1 VSITPFA
8 LPATHV
14 ATAPPEA
21 RGLERDGV
29 RLLVADAHGLH
40 HHVAH
45 DLPALLRAG
54 DLLVLN
60 TSDTLPAAIGGV
72 AVDGERVEVHLST
85 LDPGSGVSYPA
96 ALRGSLSRWVLEVR
110 AATGPL
116 GGEPSARDR
125 AGAELRLT
133 GGGVV
138 RVDAGGPRLWT
149 AELQTPRP
157 LGAWLAEHG
166 QPIRYAYTAA
176 PWPLSAYRTPYADT
190 PGSVEM
196 PSAGRALT
204 RRLRRALTARG
215 VEVASLVLHT
225 GVSSP
230 EAGESPFAE
239 WFEVPECTA
248 AAVAAARREGRRVI
262 AVGTTVVRALESA
275 LHDGEMRATAGWT
288 ELVVTPKRGVAV
300 IDGLLTGWHEP
311 AASHLQLLAA
321 VADTE
326 LLDASYAEALRCGYR
341 WHEFGDLHLIL
352 PS

>member
-8 LPATHV
+8 LPPTHL

-21 RGLERDGV
+21 RGVDRDGV
-29 RLLVADAHGLH
+29 RLLVADSAGVR
-40 HHVAH
+40 HHVVRE
-45 DLPALLRAG
+45 LPALLRAG

-72 AVDGERVEVHLST
+72 AADGERVEVHLST
-85 LDPGSGVSYPA
+85 LDPAAGVSYPA
-96 ALRGSLSRWVLEVR
+96 ALRGRVSRWVVEVR

-116 GGEPSARDR
+116 GGVPSARDR

-133 GGGVV
+133 GGGVL
-138 RVDAGGPRLWT
+138 RVESGGLRLWT
-149 AELQTPRP
+149 GSLHTPGP
-157 LGAWLAEHG
+157 LAAWLAELG
-166 QPIRYAYTAA
+166 GPIRYAYTAA

-215 VEVASLVLHT
+215 VQVACLVLHT

-230 EAGESPFAE
+230 EAGEAPFAE

-248 AAVAAARREGRRVI
+248 SAVTAARREGRRVI

-275 LHDGEMRATAGWT
+275 ARGGAVRPTAGWT
-288 ELVVTPKRGVAV
+288 ELIVTPARGVSV

-326 LLDASYAEALRCGYR
+326 LLDASYAEALRAGYR

-352 PS
+352 PR